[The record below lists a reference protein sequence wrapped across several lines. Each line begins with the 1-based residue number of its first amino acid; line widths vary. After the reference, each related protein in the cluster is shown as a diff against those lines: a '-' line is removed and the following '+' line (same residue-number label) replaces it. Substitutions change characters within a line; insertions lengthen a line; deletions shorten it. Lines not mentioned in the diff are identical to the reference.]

1 MKINRIILGFE
12 KCLIVILLT
21 FMFTV
26 TFAQVIARYFFNT
39 GWAWV
44 PETAVLA
51 CITLTYLGASTGVKS
66 GVHIGVDV
74 IVKLLPVRFHRY
86 SDVFADFCGLVLY
99 LFMSYISLQFILHFK
114 KMGQLSIITGFP
126 IWIMICYMPVGFFL
140 MAVHHTESLWE
151 RSKTEKLPETRQ

>member
-26 TFAQVIARYFFNT
+26 TFAQVIARYFFDT

-44 PETAVLA
+44 PETVVLA

-74 IVKLLPVRFHRY
+74 IVKLFPVKYQRY

-99 LFMSYISLQFILHFK
+99 LFMAYISLKCVLYFRE
-114 KMGQLSIITGFP
+114 MGQHSIITGFP
-126 IWIMICYMPVGFFL
+126 IWIMLCYMPVGFFL
-140 MAVHHTESLWE
+140 MAVHYTESLWE
-151 RSKTEKLPETRQ
+151 RSKTEKLPETPQ